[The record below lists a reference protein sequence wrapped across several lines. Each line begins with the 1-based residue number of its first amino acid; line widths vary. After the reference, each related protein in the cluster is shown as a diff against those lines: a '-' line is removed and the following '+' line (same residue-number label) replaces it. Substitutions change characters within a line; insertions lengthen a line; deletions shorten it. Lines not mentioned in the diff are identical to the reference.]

1 MKTPEIAGADGCR
14 SGWVVVRRTGSGPVQ
29 AEILPDATTLIRS
42 VTPSH
47 LLLVDVPMGLTEAGP
62 RRADRM
68 ARRFLGWP
76 RMTSVFSAPI
86 RPVLEAKNYSDAS
99 RVRRDVEDKGMSRQA
114 WGITPKIREMDI
126 AIREFDP
133 GQSMVREGHPEVSFK
148 AWAGNPMRNAK
159 KKPAGRAE
167 RERLIAAHFGEDLIQ
182 GLWPQLRGRGVAKD
196 DLVDALA
203 MLWSAERLRGG
214 KVQVMPP
221 VPEYDNRGLRMEI
234 VY

>member
-1 MKTPEIAGADGCR
+1 MVRRIADG
-14 SGWVVVRRTGSGPVQ
+14 PIN
-29 AEILPDATTLIRS
+29 AEIVPDANTLIRS
-42 VTPSH
+42 LVPDH
-47 LLLVDVPMGLTEAGP
+47 LLLVDVPIGLTEIGP

-86 RPVLEAKNYSDAS
+86 RPVLEAKNYGDAS
-99 RVRRDVEDKGMSRQA
+99 RIRRNVEGKGMSRQA

-126 AIREFDP
+126 AIRELDP

-148 AWAGNPMRNAK
+148 AWAGHPMRNAK

-167 RERLIAAHFGEDLIQ
+167 RERVIAAHFGENLIPS
-182 GLWPQLRGRGVAKD
+182 LWPQLRGRGVAKD
-196 DLVDALA
+196 DLIDALA
-203 MLWSAERLRGG
+203 MLWSAERLLAG
-214 KVQVMPP
+214 KKEVLPP
-221 VPEYDNRGLRMEI
+221 EPHRDKYGLRMEI